1 MSDLARIDP
10 AQVLAEVR
18 QRTPARLLVGH
29 AGPSYPTAA
38 YLELRRDHAAAR
50 DAVQTELRLAD
61 LPQDVV
67 ALFRLF
73 EIQTQVNSKD
83 EYLVRPDRGRRLDDV
98 ARSMLSE
105 RVRLN
110 CDVQI
115 VIGDGL
121 SATAVLAQ
129 VPSLLPLLMK
139 GAANRGWSVGN
150 PFFVRYCRVGV
161 LNDIGDMLNPA
172 VVILLIGERPGLAT
186 AESLSAYFAYRPRPG
201 DTDAKRNLISNIHS
215 RGVVTVEAAERI
227 LNLAAQLMVRHESGV
242 RVKEQIAR
250 SIDHLP

>member
-1 MSDLARIDP
+1 M
-10 AQVLAEVR
+10 
-18 QRTPARLLVGH
+18 
-29 AGPSYPTAA
+29 
-38 YLELRRDHAAAR
+38 
-50 DAVQTELRLAD
+50 QTELRLAD
-61 LPQDVV
+61 LPQDFV

-98 ARSMLSE
+98 ARSMLRE
-105 RVRLN
+105 RVRSN

-150 PFFVRYCRVGV
+150 PFFIRYCRVGV
-161 LNDIGDMLNPA
+161 LNDIGDLLNPA
-172 VVILLIGERPGLAT
+172 VVILLIGERPDW
-186 AESLSAYFAYRPRPG
+186 RPPRAFPP
-201 DTDAKRNLISNIHS
+201 ISP
-215 RGVVTVEAAERI
+215 
-227 LNLAAQLMVRHESGV
+227 
-242 RVKEQIAR
+242 IAR
-250 SIDHLP
+250 GPAILTPSAI

>member
-1 MSDLARIDP
+1 MSDLTRIDP
-10 AQVLAEVR
+10 AQMITELR
-18 QRTPARLLVGH
+18 KRTPARLLVGH
-29 AGPSYPTAA
+29 AGPAYPTAA

-50 DAVQTELRLAD
+50 DAVQTELRLTD
-61 LPQDVV
+61 LPQEFV

-73 EIQTQVNSKD
+73 EIQTQANSKD
-83 EYLVRPDRGRRLDDV
+83 EYLVRPDRGRRLSG
-98 ARSMLSE
+98 AAHSMLRE
-105 RVRLN
+105 RARLD

-129 VPSLLPLLMK
+129 VPPLLPLLMT
-139 GAANRGWSVGN
+139 GAANRGWSVGD
-150 PFFVRYCRVGV
+150 PFLVRYCRVGV
-161 LNDIGDMLNPA
+161 LNDLGDLLNPA

-215 RGVVTVEAAERI
+215 RGVVTAEAAERI
-227 LNLAAQLMVRHESGV
+227 LNLAAQLMAQQESGV
-242 RVKEQIAR
+242 RVKEQFAR
-250 SIDHLP
+250 SIDPLS